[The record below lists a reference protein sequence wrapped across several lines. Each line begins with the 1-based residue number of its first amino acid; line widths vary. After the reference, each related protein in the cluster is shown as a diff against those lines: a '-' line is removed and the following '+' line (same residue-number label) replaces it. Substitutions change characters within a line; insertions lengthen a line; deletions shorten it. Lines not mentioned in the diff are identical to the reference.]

1 MEYSYPDTLI
11 GQVEKP
17 FSFENLLAVSGCT
30 RSHLK
35 SYLSFLEV
43 TLLAEAVLIVKI
55 FSVVEFHSPSVV
67 TPNTAS
73 IQGIGSDG
81 IDSTRG
87 CGTGARIV
95 LPSWSNGIGNSD
107 GRHTK
112 GWGGGKQAT
121 WHVSSDAT
129 DAARNAVESI
139 ACPIGFGVL
148 YCKAICCVRETQI
161 SSCAQTAVLAEG

>member
-11 GQVEKP
+11 GQIEKP

-35 SYLSFLEV
+35 SYLSLLEV
-43 TLLAEAVLIVKI
+43 TLLTEAVLIVEI
-55 FSVVEFHSPSVV
+55 FSVIEFHSPSVV
-67 TPNTAS
+67 TPDTAS

-95 LPSWSNGIGNSD
+95 LPTWSNGIGNSD
-107 GRHTK
+107 GRHAK
-112 GWGGGKQAT
+112 GWGKGEVASKRLGTQART
-121 WHVSSDAT
+121 LQMQLGM
-129 DAARNAVESI
+129 R
-139 ACPIGFGVL
+139 
-148 YCKAICCVRETQI
+148 
-161 SSCAQTAVLAEG
+161 

>member
-17 FSFENLLAVSGCT
+17 FSLENLLAVSGCT

-43 TLLAEAVLIVKI
+43 TLLAEAALIVEI

-67 TPNTAS
+67 TPDTAS

-95 LPSWSNGIGNSD
+95 RPSWSNGIGNSD
-107 GRHTK
+107 GRHAK
-112 GWGGGKQAT
+112 GWGKGEVASKRLGTQART
-121 WHVSSDAT
+121 LQMQLGM
-129 DAARNAVESI
+129 R
-139 ACPIGFGVL
+139 
-148 YCKAICCVRETQI
+148 
-161 SSCAQTAVLAEG
+161 